1 MSIKS
6 FIPKIVK
13 RSLRQLLRLLQDK
26 WMGVRFARHRND
38 SSQFNYSV
46 TLTQPIKVA
55 HLYENKIEN
64 LKLAGSKINEVVIA
78 PGEIFSFWKVI
89 GDPSEKNGYK
99 KGRNI
104 VLGVMSEE
112 YGGGLCQLSGILYH
126 LSLMTGLEVVER
138 YNHSVDFYTDEN
150 RYTPIGCDATVVY
163 GYKDL
168 RIRNN
173 LDLPIRFVIETATDT
188 LIAKLY
194 SPSQVS
200 QVTLLFERKDYDN
213 RIEVTGVNESGKK
226 INYSKYLKKGA

>member
-13 RSLRQLLRLLQDK
+13 LRLRQLLRLLQDQLT
-26 WMGVRFARHRND
+26 GVRFASLRND
-38 SSQFNYSV
+38 SSPFNYSV

-104 VLGVMSEE
+104 VSGVMSEE

-173 LDLPIRFVIETATDT
+173 LNRPIRFAIETADDT
-188 LIAKLY
+188 LIAVLY

-200 QVTLLFERKDYDN
+200 QLTLFFERKEYDN
-213 RIEVTGVNESGKK
+213 SIEVTGMNESGEK
-226 INYSKYLKKGA
+226 INHSKYLKKGA